1 MQPINTL
8 EHIRTYNKRYVY
20 ELIQSNQPISRT
32 SIAQMTDMSP
42 ASVTRVVVRLI
53 EKGLVEESVATA
65 SLGRGRKAVGL
76 NISKTGAYLVGVYC
90 ARTTVYA
97 CLIDAADTVLVEVK
111 KEIKPGYAL
120 NDLAYTIMVL
130 TLELLR
136 QKQIPKEKLRGVGI
150 GIPGIV
156 SFKDGIVHR
165 SDVLGWADVQVAKP
179 IADMLNCEVSIENDV
194 NACLMGERVKRGLG
208 DDQDAVYL
216 MVDKGLGMAMCA
228 NGQLVR
234 GQDNSAGELD
244 RIPVEAGTALQDHLL
259 EKYLIARAKKVDLNI
274 SSLQD
279 LKEAYA
285 MRLYWAVW
293 LIDGLRSHLRTV
305 LGMIQGLCAPYA
317 LILGGS
323 VIECFQEMLLPDMPA
338 NAMISSDFQNN
349 AAYGAAI
356 CAQKHSLQ
364 ALFEN
369 EL

>member
-42 ASVTRVVVRLI
+42 ASVTRVVTRLI
-53 EKGLVEESVATA
+53 EKGLVEESVAT
-65 SLGRGRKAVGL
+65 STMGRGRKAVGL
-76 NISKTGAYLVGVYC
+76 NISKNGGYLVGIFC
-90 ARTTVYA
+90 SRTSVHA
-97 CLIDAADTVLVEVK
+97 CLIDGTETVLVEVK
-111 KEIKPGYAL
+111 KGIKPGYAL
-120 NDLAYTIMVL
+120 NDLAYSIMEL
-130 TLELLR
+130 THDLLR
-136 QKQIPKEKLRGVGI
+136 QKQIPKEKLRGIGV

-156 SFKDGIVHR
+156 NHNDGIVRR

-179 IADMLNCEVSIENDV
+179 IAELLGCEVYIENDV
-194 NACLMGERVKRGLG
+194 NACLMGERVKRGLR

-216 MVDKGLGMAMCA
+216 MVDKGLGMAICA

-259 EKYLIARAKKVDLNI
+259 EKYLIARAKKVDFNI
-274 SSLQD
+274 SSLDD

-285 MRLYWAVW
+285 MQLYWAVW

-323 VIECFQEMLLPDMPA
+323 VIECFEKMLLPDMPA
-338 NAMISSDFQNN
+338 NAIISSDFRNN

-364 ALFEN
+364 TLFEN